1 MIDYLKIDNEVFP
14 LRFSYKVI
22 TKHMAKLGLKKFVEL
37 ERFVNEMPADS
48 MVNFLHDAITAG
60 CAKLDQ
66 KPPKVDWLE
75 DNLDFAHVS
84 EALEIFG
91 KQMSGEK
98 KGEELGNGK

>member
-1 MIDYLKIDNEVFP
+1 MIDYLKIENEVYP
-14 LRFSYKVI
+14 IRFSYKVI
-22 TKHMAKLGLKKFVEL
+22 TKHMAKLGLKKFVDL

-75 DNLDFAHVS
+75 ENLDFAHVS

-91 KQMSGEK
+91 KQMGGGKQGQDVGNEK
-98 KGEELGNGK
+98 